1 MNKVPPMS
9 QTIAAEAPT
18 THAKLLD
25 WVGEIAD
32 LTQPDA
38 VHWCDGSAEEYD
50 SLAQALIE
58 AGTFE
63 RLSDAKRPNS
73 YLALSDPAD
82 VARVEDRTFICSEE
96 EADAGPTNNWRDPAE
111 MRETLNGLFQG
122 CMAGRTMYVVPFS
135 MGPLGSPIAHIGV
148 QLTDSPYVAVS
159 MRIMTRM
166 GKGALDV
173 LGADGEFVPCV
184 HSVGMPLVDGAED
197 VSWPCNEDNKYIV
210 HYPETREI
218 WSYGSGY
225 GGNALL
231 GKKCFALR
239 IASAMARDE
248 GWLAEHMLILKLTSP
263 EGGVKYVTGAFPS
276 ACGKTNLAMLI
287 PTLPGWK
294 VETVGDDI
302 AWMKFGEDGRLYA
315 VNPEAGFFGVA
326 PGTGEA
332 TNPNAMR
339 TIASNS
345 IFTNCAKTDDGDVWW
360 EGMTTEPPEH
370 LVDWHGEDWT
380 PASETPSSHPNARFT
395 TPASQCPTIAPEWED
410 PAGVPIDAFL
420 FGGRRATTVPLVH
433 EAFDWEHGVFLGA
446 TMSSEKTAAA
456 SGNVGEL
463 RFDPMAMLPFCGY
476 NMADYFA
483 HWLKVGEREGAQ
495 LPRIFYVNWFRK
507 DADGNFLWPGFGENS
522 RVLEWVFR
530 RCEGTADAVET
541 PIGLLPAEEGINTE
555 GLAIEEGAMQ
565 ELLSVDEDLVRQQ
578 LPQLKEHLAKFGDRL
593 PDQLKAQLVALEQR
607 LG

>member
-1 MNKVPPMS
+1 MS
-9 QTIAAEAPT
+9 QNATATAPT

-25 WVGEIAD
+25 WVGKVAD

-50 SLAQALIE
+50 SLARTLIE

-82 VARVEDRTFICSEE
+82 VARVEDRTFICSEKE
-96 EADAGPTNNWRDPAE
+96 EDAGPTNNWRDPAE
-111 MRETLNGLFQG
+111 MRETLNGLFKG
-122 CMAGRTMYVVPFS
+122 CMVGRTMYVVPFS
-135 MGPLGSPIAHIGV
+135 MGPLGSRIAYIGV
-148 QLTDSPYVAVS
+148 QLTDSPYVAAS

-166 GKGALDV
+166 GAPALEV
-173 LGADGEFVPCV
+173 LGTEGEFVPCV
-184 HSVGMPLVDGAED
+184 HSVGMPLADGVED
-197 VSWPCNEDNKYIV
+197 VPWPCNGDNKYIV

-218 WSYGSGY
+218 WSFGSGY

-263 EGGVKYVTGAFPS
+263 EGAVKFVTGAFPS

-326 PGTGEA
+326 PNTSHK
-332 TNPNAMR
+332 TNPNAMA
-339 TIASNS
+339 TIERNS
-345 IFTNCAKTDDGDVWW
+345 IFTNCAKTDDGDIWW
-360 EGMTTEPPEH
+360 EGMTGEAPDH
-370 LVDWHGEDWT
+370 AIDWHGNDWT
-380 PASETPSSHPNARFT
+380 PGSEEPAAHPNARFT
-395 TPASQCPTIAPEWED
+395 TPASQCPAIAPEWED

-420 FGGRRATTVPLVH
+420 FGGRRATVVPLVH
-433 EAFDWEHGVFLGA
+433 EAFDWEHAVFMGA
-446 TMSSEKTAAA
+446 TMSSETTAAA
-456 SGNVGEL
+456 AGAVGQL

-483 HWLKVGEREGAQ
+483 HWLKAGEREGAK
-495 LPRIFYVNWFRK
+495 LPRVFYVNWFRK
-507 DADGNFLWPGFGENS
+507 DADGKFLWPGFGENS
-522 RVLEWVFR
+522 RVLEWLFR
-530 RCEGTADAVET
+530 RCENAADAVET
-541 PIGLLPAEEGINTE
+541 PIGLLPAEGALNTE
-555 GLAIEEGAMQ
+555 GLDISEDAMQ
-565 ELLSVDEDLVRQQ
+565 QLLHVDSDLVRQQ
-578 LPQLKEHLAKFGDRL
+578 LPQVKEHLAKFGDKL
-593 PDQLKAQLVALEQR
+593 PPELTAQLRALEQR
-607 LG
+607 LS